1 MRWLAVAA
9 LVLPLLVFTAGAHL
23 AFRTTVSTAK
33 ADLLSDVAVAKEQ
46 VTRVLDTHR
55 LIAGEVNGLVGR
67 LDGDAIIRQEA
78 SLRAQIVAIVAPFPQ
93 VSGVVVIGA
102 DGRPLVTTLAYP
114 VDRALRFDDRDY
126 FQALRDNTA
135 HLAIGEI
142 VLGRLSH
149 RRNFSIAV
157 RRGFDPDRFDGLILV
172 TVPPEYFE
180 QFDAA
185 LFDKNPDYNA
195 GVFRDDGANLARY
208 PALDAAAPPA
218 HFSDPLL
225 RAIRDNPAAGMVR
238 GASNPDDTE
247 RLIAYRKLDEYPVY
261 VTVGRTWESI
271 VGEWRGLMA
280 THLIFGIPA
289 TLALFCLSLLAMRHE
304 RRQTDTVA
312 ALRAEADR
320 RALAEEALRQSQKM
334 EAIGRL
340 TGGIAHD
347 FNNNLTVISSSV
359 ELLKR
364 RLPPGTEALHKLTD
378 AAMQGVGRAAT
389 LTQRLLA
396 FARQQ
401 PLEPAP
407 LDAGRLVADMS
418 DLLHRSLGESIALE
432 TVLAG
437 GLWLTRADANQLENA
452 VLNLVVNAR
461 DAMPDGG
468 KLTIETANTHLDE
481 AYAAAHA
488 EVQPGQYVM
497 LAITDTGT
505 GMPPDVMAKAFEP
518 FFTTKPV
525 GQGTGLGLS
534 MVYGFVR
541 QSGGHVKIYSEPR
554 QGTAIK
560 IYLPRFVKDEA
571 RPPAAMPG
579 AGGLLARGAGETILV
594 VEDDEAVRRSSVE
607 ALRDMGYRVLE
618 AADAMEGFRLVADR
632 SDIDLLFTDIGLPGG
647 VNGRVLADAACAVR
661 PGLRV
666 LFTTGYTRNAIIHN
680 GMLDSGVFL
689 LPKPFTL
696 TALATKVREAIDA
709 PASGLPGGVPGG
721 LPDGVPAGLGAA
733 SAPGE
738 SAEAS
743 APALGVSADAGRG
756 HGQ

>member
-1 MRWLAVAA
+1 VAA
-9 LVLPLLVFTAGAHL
+9 IALPLMVFSAGAHL
-23 AFRTTVSTAK
+23 AFQTTISAAK

-55 LIAGEVNGLVGR
+55 LIAGEVNELVGR
-67 LDGDAIIRQEA
+67 LDDEAIAAQEAALRARIMAII
-78 SLRAQIVAIVAPFPQ
+78 APFPQ
-93 VSGVVVIGA
+93 VSGVAVIGTN
-102 DGRPLVTTLAYP
+102 GQPLVTTLAYP
-114 VDRALRFDDRDY
+114 VDHSLRFDDRDY
-126 FQALRDNTA
+126 FQTLRDKPD

-142 VLGRLSH
+142 VWGRLSH

-157 RRGFDPDRFDGLILV
+157 RKGFDPDRFNGLVLV

-180 QFDAA
+180 RFDAA
-185 LFDKNPDYNA
+185 LFDKSPAYSA
-195 GVFRDDGANLARY
+195 GVFRDDGVNLARY
-208 PALDAAAPPA
+208 PALDPASPPPR
-218 HFSDPLL
+218 FGDSLL
-225 RAIRDNPAAGMVR
+225 QGIRDNPAAGLVR
-238 GASNPDDTE
+238 GVSSPDPAE

-261 VTVGRTWESI
+261 ITVGRTWASI

-280 THLIFGIPA
+280 THLIFGVPA
-289 TLALFCLSLLAMRHE
+289 TLALFGLSLLAIRHE
-304 RRQTDTVA
+304 RRQTHTVA

-401 PLEPAP
+401 PLDPEP

-437 GLWLTRADANQLENA
+437 GLWLTRVDANQLENA
-452 VLNLVVNAR
+452 IINLAVNAR

-481 AYAAAHA
+481 GYAAAHA
-488 EVQPGQYVM
+488 DVQPGQYVM

-505 GMPPDVMAKAFEP
+505 GMAPEVIAQAFEP

-534 MVYGFVR
+534 MVYGFVK
-541 QSGGHVKIYSEPR
+541 QSGGHVKIYSEP
-554 QGTAIK
+554 GK
-560 IYLPRFVKDEA
+560 A
-571 RPPAAMPG
+571 R
-579 AGGLLARGAGETILV
+579 R
-594 VEDDEAVRRSSVE
+594 
-607 ALRDMGYRVLE
+607 
-618 AADAMEGFRLVADR
+618 
-632 SDIDLLFTDIGLPGG
+632 
-647 VNGRVLADAACAVR
+647 
-661 PGLRV
+661 
-666 LFTTGYTRNAIIHN
+666 
-680 GMLDSGVFL
+680 
-689 LPKPFTL
+689 
-696 TALATKVREAIDA
+696 
-709 PASGLPGGVPGG
+709 
-721 LPDGVPAGLGAA
+721 
-733 SAPGE
+733 
-738 SAEAS
+738 
-743 APALGVSADAGRG
+743 
-756 HGQ
+756 